1 MSGALR
7 RDAAAALIVA
17 ALIHLL
23 PLPGL
28 AGADA
33 LQGLYGLPALDP
45 ASELLLRHRA
55 LLFGLLGGGLLLAL
69 RHPGWRRPL
78 LLATLVADG
87 GFLLLAADA
96 AELNAALQRVA
107 AFDVVSLFAAGWA
120 LWRSRQLPG

>member
-1 MSGALR
+1 MSTALR
-7 RDAAAALIVA
+7 RDASVALIGA

-28 AGADA
+28 AGAAA

-69 RHPGWRRPL
+69 RLHDWRVPL
-78 LLATLVADG
+78 LALTLASDI
-87 GFLLLAADA
+87 GFLLLALAADP
-96 AELNAALQRVA
+96 LNMPLQRVA
-107 AFDVVSLFAAGWA
+107 AFDA
-120 LWRSRQLPG
+120 LSIALLTWVAWRSRRPG